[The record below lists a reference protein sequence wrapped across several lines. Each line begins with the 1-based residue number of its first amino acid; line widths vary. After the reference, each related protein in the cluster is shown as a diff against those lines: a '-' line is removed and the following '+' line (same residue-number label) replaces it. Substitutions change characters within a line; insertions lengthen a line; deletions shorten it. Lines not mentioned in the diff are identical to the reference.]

1 MKNKIFIIL
10 NIVLLVFQLYE
21 CEILTYNNDEICFNS
36 KIDNFENNFQIDDV
50 DTTIELKDKMDR
62 NVTIIEPKA
71 SYKFININPELIY
84 IFETDSSD
92 LDLNLNNSK
101 ALKKLNRLVYN
112 RFLTVNNL
120 GSESKQIKITS
131 ISSLN
136 INIEQLTEYK
146 YDDVTMK
153 KKFSNVYIIDTK
165 DNTNLISFFD
175 SFEDYNEVYYTKYS
189 PENISPKDIH
199 PIKLDKFT
207 KIEKGELITLDK
219 SSTYIII
226 DKVLDYYFSSFEY
239 FISPMEN
246 LENNIKLK
254 ESNEKHLYLDINSA
268 GGNFII
274 DTSNITGTRLIRLS
288 TKTKDSKITINDNYI
303 LDKNNMYYELKKDQ
317 EFQFK
322 VENQN
327 ALIEFLYNFGNET
340 SYNYIEE
347 NNKTLDNALIISIL
361 IKLDFPRDYI
371 IKFDSNK
378 NKAFGVS
385 ICGKNSKGNYHYY
398 SYECLSKLIFGFS
411 YEETIKKEKYQN
423 ISLKENETYNLYI
436 NIRKTDLNQNIY
448 LTYYPVNTITN
459 FVESNLNSA
468 NFSNTELLHNTT
480 YKYQIEG
487 DDKYIFDLTIDN
499 KDNKEMYYPIYTLNN
514 KSIYNEFHF
523 EIKNEENITNN
534 SVYIN
539 YHKNWPEG
547 DVTIRIISRKA
558 EKILIS
564 IYIASGVFIAAFLV
578 LSIIPIVIIIRKRKE
593 NSEINDVEL
602 INN

>member
-10 NIVLLVFQLYE
+10 NIVLLLFQLYE

-84 IFETDSSD
+84 IFETDSND

-207 KIEKGELITLDK
+207 KIEKGKLITLDK

-226 DKVLDYYFSSFEY
+226 DKVFDYYFSSFEY

>member
-10 NIVLLVFQLYE
+10 NIVLLLFQLYE
-21 CEILTYNNDEICFNS
+21 CKILTYNNDEICFNS

-84 IFETDSSD
+84 IFETDSND

-207 KIEKGELITLDK
+207 KIEKGKLITLDK

-226 DKVLDYYFSSFEY
+226 DKVFDYYFSSFEY

-254 ESNEKHLYLDINSA
+254 ESNEKHLYLDINST

-361 IKLDFPRDYI
+361 IKLDFPGDYI

>member
-10 NIVLLVFQLYE
+10 NIVLLLFQLYE

-84 IFETDSSD
+84 IFETDSND
-92 LDLNLNNSK
+92 LDLNLNKSK

-153 KKFSNVYIIDTK
+153 KKFLNVYIIDTK

-207 KIEKGELITLDK
+207 KIEKGKLITLDK

-226 DKVLDYYFSSFEY
+226 DKVFDYYFSSFEY
-239 FISPMEN
+239 FISPTEN

-361 IKLDFPRDYI
+361 IKLDFPGDYI

>member
-10 NIVLLVFQLYE
+10 NIVLLLLQLYE

-84 IFETDSSD
+84 IFETDSND

-120 GSESKQIKITS
+120 CSESKQIKITS

-153 KKFSNVYIIDTK
+153 KKFLNVYIIDTK

-207 KIEKGELITLDK
+207 KIEKGKLITLDK

-226 DKVLDYYFSSFEY
+226 DKVFDYYFSSFEY

-361 IKLDFPRDYI
+361 IKLDFPGDYI

>member
-10 NIVLLVFQLYE
+10 NIVLLLFQLYE

-84 IFETDSSD
+84 IFETDSND

-207 KIEKGELITLDK
+207 KIEKGKLITLDK

-226 DKVLDYYFSSFEY
+226 DKVFDYYFSSFEY

-254 ESNEKHLYLDINSA
+254 ESNEKHLYLDINST

-361 IKLDFPRDYI
+361 IKLDFPGDYI

>member
-10 NIVLLVFQLYE
+10 NIVLLLFQLYE

-71 SYKFININPELIY
+71 FYKFININPELIY
-84 IFETDSSD
+84 IFETDSND

-120 GSESKQIKITS
+120 CSESKQIKITS

-146 YDDVTMK
+146 YDDVIMK

-207 KIEKGELITLDK
+207 KIEKGKLITLDK

-226 DKVLDYYFSSFEY
+226 DKVFDYYFSSFEY

-361 IKLDFPRDYI
+361 IKLDFPGDYI

>member
-1 MKNKIFIIL
+1 
-10 NIVLLVFQLYE
+10 
-21 CEILTYNNDEICFNS
+21 
-36 KIDNFENNFQIDDV
+36 
-50 DTTIELKDKMDR
+50 
-62 NVTIIEPKA
+62 
-71 SYKFININPELIY
+71 
-84 IFETDSSD
+84 
-92 LDLNLNNSK
+92 
-101 ALKKLNRLVYN
+101 
-112 RFLTVNNL
+112 
-120 GSESKQIKITS
+120 
-131 ISSLN
+131 
-136 INIEQLTEYK
+136 
-146 YDDVTMK
+146 
-153 KKFSNVYIIDTK
+153 
-165 DNTNLISFFD
+165 
-175 SFEDYNEVYYTKYS
+175 
-189 PENISPKDIH
+189 
-199 PIKLDKFT
+199 
-207 KIEKGELITLDK
+207 
-219 SSTYIII
+219 
-226 DKVLDYYFSSFEY
+226 
-239 FISPMEN
+239 
-246 LENNIKLK
+246 
-254 ESNEKHLYLDINSA
+254 
-268 GGNFII
+268 
-274 DTSNITGTRLIRLS
+274 
-288 TKTKDSKITINDNYI
+288 
-303 LDKNNMYYELKKDQ
+303 MYYELKKDQ

-361 IKLDFPRDYI
+361 IKLDFPGDYI

>member
-10 NIVLLVFQLYE
+10 NIVLLLFQLYE

-84 IFETDSSD
+84 IFETDSND

-207 KIEKGELITLDK
+207 
-219 SSTYIII
+219 
-226 DKVLDYYFSSFEY
+226 
-239 FISPMEN
+239 
-246 LENNIKLK
+246 
-254 ESNEKHLYLDINSA
+254 
-268 GGNFII
+268 
-274 DTSNITGTRLIRLS
+274 
-288 TKTKDSKITINDNYI
+288 
-303 LDKNNMYYELKKDQ
+303 
-317 EFQFK
+317 
-322 VENQN
+322 
-327 ALIEFLYNFGNET
+327 
-340 SYNYIEE
+340 
-347 NNKTLDNALIISIL
+347 
-361 IKLDFPRDYI
+361 
-371 IKFDSNK
+371 
-378 NKAFGVS
+378 
-385 ICGKNSKGNYHYY
+385 
-398 SYECLSKLIFGFS
+398 
-411 YEETIKKEKYQN
+411 
-423 ISLKENETYNLYI
+423 
-436 NIRKTDLNQNIY
+436 
-448 LTYYPVNTITN
+448 
-459 FVESNLNSA
+459 
-468 NFSNTELLHNTT
+468 
-480 YKYQIEG
+480 
-487 DDKYIFDLTIDN
+487 
-499 KDNKEMYYPIYTLNN
+499 
-514 KSIYNEFHF
+514 
-523 EIKNEENITNN
+523 
-534 SVYIN
+534 
-539 YHKNWPEG
+539 
-547 DVTIRIISRKA
+547 
-558 EKILIS
+558 S
-564 IYIASGVFIAAFLV
+564 IYI
-578 LSIIPIVIIIRKRKE
+578 
-593 NSEINDVEL
+593 
-602 INN
+602 

>member
-84 IFETDSSD
+84 IFETDSND

-207 KIEKGELITLDK
+207 KIEKGKLITLDK

-226 DKVLDYYFSSFEY
+226 DKVFDYYFSSFEY

-361 IKLDFPRDYI
+361 IKLDFPGDYI

>member
-1 MKNKIFIIL
+1 MKNKIFINL
-10 NIVLLVFQLYE
+10 NIFLLLFQLYE

-84 IFETDSSD
+84 IFETDSND

-207 KIEKGELITLDK
+207 KIEKGKLITLDK

-226 DKVLDYYFSSFEY
+226 DKVFDYYFSSFEY

-361 IKLDFPRDYI
+361 IKLDFPGDYI

>member
-10 NIVLLVFQLYE
+10 NIVLLLLQLYE

-84 IFETDSSD
+84 IFETDSND

-153 KKFSNVYIIDTK
+153 KKFLNVYIIDTK

-207 KIEKGELITLDK
+207 KIEKGKLITLDK

-226 DKVLDYYFSSFEY
+226 DKVFDYYFSSFEY
-239 FISPMEN
+239 FISPTEN

-274 DTSNITGTRLIRLS
+274 ETSNITGTRLIRLS

-361 IKLDFPRDYI
+361 IKLDFPGDYI

>member
-10 NIVLLVFQLYE
+10 NIVLLLFQLYE

-84 IFETDSSD
+84 IFETDSND

-199 PIKLDKFT
+199 PIKQDKFT
-207 KIEKGELITLDK
+207 KIEKGKLITLDK

-226 DKVLDYYFSSFEY
+226 DKVFDYYFSSFEY

-288 TKTKDSKITINDNYI
+288 TQTKDSKITINDNYI

-361 IKLDFPRDYI
+361 IKLDFPGDYI

>member
-10 NIVLLVFQLYE
+10 NIVLLLFQLYE

-71 SYKFININPELIY
+71 FYKFININPELIY
-84 IFETDSSD
+84 IFETDSND

-120 GSESKQIKITS
+120 CSESKQIKITS

-146 YDDVTMK
+146 YDDVIMK

-207 KIEKGELITLDK
+207 KIEKGKLITLDK

-226 DKVLDYYFSSFEY
+226 DKVFDYYFSSFEY

-340 SYNYIEE
+340 SYNYTEE

-361 IKLDFPRDYI
+361 IKLDFPGDYI

>member
-10 NIVLLVFQLYE
+10 NIVLLLFQLYE

-84 IFETDSSD
+84 IFETDSND

-175 SFEDYNEVYYTKYS
+175 SFEDYNEIYYTKYS

-207 KIEKGELITLDK
+207 KIEKGKLITLDK

-226 DKVLDYYFSSFEY
+226 DKVFDYYFSSFEY

-274 DTSNITGTRLIRLS
+274 DTSDITGTRLIRLS

-361 IKLDFPRDYI
+361 IKLDFPGDYI

-499 KDNKEMYYPIYTLNN
+499 KDNKEMYYPIYILNN

>member
-10 NIVLLVFQLYE
+10 NIVLLLFQLYE

-84 IFETDSSD
+84 IFETDSND

-207 KIEKGELITLDK
+207 KIEKGKLITLDK

-226 DKVLDYYFSSFEY
+226 DKVFDYYFSSFEY

-361 IKLDFPRDYI
+361 IKLDFPGDYI